1 MKDRYRW
8 PPFLSHEIQ
17 ARLQREIARMIENDL
32 SRCACE
38 ALSIRVHTYNLDTR
52 FKAECRCKC
61 GMADKWGFLE
71 GVIPEAGPDDEK
83 PKERRTGK
91 DNRCGPDRRKPGD
104 PNYRGTNTRGG
115 KERRSRKNRRKP
127 LNTENPQ

>member
-8 PPFLSHEIQ
+8 PPFLSQEIQ
-17 ARLQREIARMIENDL
+17 ARLKQEIARIIKADL
-32 SRCACE
+32 ARCDCE

-61 GMADKWGFLE
+61 GIADKWGFLE
-71 GVIPEAGPDDEK
+71 GEIPEAGLNDGAPE
-83 PKERRTGK
+83 ERRSGK
-91 DNRCGPDRRKPGD
+91 EIRSGSDRRNSN

-115 KERRSRKNRRKP
+115 KERRSVKNRRNLSPPEK
-127 LNTENPQ
+127 TR